1 MKTFTLEDY
10 KKAIRAKYEEE
21 KNGMYSSFLFKP
33 SRAQLRKLCWEVFKE
48 NNSKDDLNCFS
59 YFFQFEFNLMVKNK
73 LMTETDKFRPI
84 EDFFIG
90 KSDLSDLQAVEI
102 AAILVNFQ
110 PRPLSNYS
118 KKLNRGE
125 VAAEMYQAEN
135 EAIPPAEEY
144 VNEEHE
150 NKEYATEDLKQSD
163 SISSAKK
170 PNIISFVEVK
180 SNNTPSKKW
189 WIYLL
194 VIVGI
199 GGSVFAVK
207 DSFFEEKECMEWRE
221 DHYERVDCSSGA
233 QGIINVN
240 TRIPIDEYQ
249 FKLRKI
255 DDSTA
260 RKKFYHN
267 SKSVWYDKSNNNV
280 DFFNNPG
287 FHPVNHKFLK
297 QASRVIIENH
307 AE

>member
-48 NNSKDDLNCFS
+48 NNSKEDLNCFS

-90 KSDLSDLQAVEI
+90 KSDLSELQAVEM
-102 AAILVNFQ
+102 AAILVDFQ

-118 KKLNRGE
+118 KKLNKGE
-125 VAAEMYQAEN
+125 VAAEMHQAEN
-135 EAIPPAEEY
+135 EALPATEEY
-144 VNEEHE
+144 VNEELE
-150 NKEYATEDLKQSD
+150 NKDYSSEDLKQSD
-163 SISSAKK
+163 SVSAAK
-170 PNIISFVEVK
+170 NHEAVSFVK
-180 SNNTPSKKW
+180 SNNTLSRKW

-207 DSFFEEKECMEWRE
+207 DSFFEEKDCMEWRE
-221 DHYERVDCSSGA
+221 DHYEDVDCESEVL
-233 QGIINVN
+233 GIINTKV
-240 TRIPIDEYQ
+240 PMDEQQ
-249 FKLRKI
+249 FRLKKLSPAMAKKI
-255 DDSTA
+255 
-260 RKKFYHN
+260 YY
-267 SKSVWYDKSNNNV
+267 SKNKSGIWYDKTNNDV
-280 DFFNNPG
+280 EFFDRPG
-287 FHPVNHKFLK
+287 YHPVNHKYLK
-297 QASRVIIENH
+297 YASGYMISTY
-307 AE
+307 AK